1 MRSSCAL
8 LSSIALTFVL
18 SAAAGAQAQ
27 VADHDDQFVVQ
38 GCVMLTSDF
47 RPGGTPL
54 FVLSH
59 GVYLW
64 SPDTQLRPGDARAS
78 DGTHVFVPVFY
89 WIEDEDEVA
98 RFIGQRVEVVGALTD
113 DLDKGKI
120 DIDHQGDFTDI
131 EFKVNGDKV
140 QVRVLRAWLGPAAVD
155 EDAEFDIAVR
165 TVDVERVTP
174 LGPCR

>member
-1 MRSSCAL
+1 
-8 LSSIALTFVL
+8 L

-27 VADHDDQFVVQ
+27 VADPDDQFVVQ

-47 RPGGTPL
+47 QPNGTPL
-54 FVLSH
+54 FVLSR
-59 GVYLW
+59 GLYLK

-78 DGTHVFVPVFY
+78 DGTHMLVPVFY
-89 WIEDEDEVA
+89 WIDDEDEDEVA

-120 DIDHQGDFTDI
+120 DIDHHGDFTDI

-140 QVRVLRAWLGPAAVD
+140 QVRVLRAWLGPAAAD
-155 EDAEFDIAVR
+155 EDAEFDVAVR